1 MRAMSLMSTRLNWR
15 SSVAMSSNDITGPR
29 GLVTKLAVPQI
40 LGLRVGNHKRV
51 RESFGRRVIGFSLV
65 ECLVANALTLLL
77 LTALLGS
84 SLEVIATVSLA
95 AARTDQIIQLRQ
107 LNRYLDG
114 ALARAGMPTAWRAEV
129 QGDGA
134 MLPMRHTADPCLAPD
149 LMEPKPIWGGW
160 SVVKL
165 AEHPCISAGAA
176 EQGLYIEMVSECPEH
191 CAEGAGYVI
200 YPDGCLAGSGP
211 FDPAL
216 VRWRADW
223 QRTAAMPEH
232 CPEGTPW
239 ARLERQ
245 MITHRKTLSDSTR
258 PPELRLQT
266 LTAEGGHRWTAA
278 EVLIESVRDWRITPI
293 EVPMASAAATS
304 GPIES
309 EANPQSGSLQRAH
322 LSAQVLSFEIVS
334 ASSPHLNPL
343 STTRLL
349 VPR

>member
-1 MRAMSLMSTRLNWR
+1 MRAMSRMSTRLNWR
-15 SSVAMSSNDITGPR
+15 SPVAMLSTGSTGPR
-29 GLVTKLAVPQI
+29 GPVTKPAVPQ
-40 LGLRVGNHKRV
+40 LLVLRVGNHERV
-51 RESFGRRVIGFSLV
+51 RESCSRPLIGFSLV

-95 AARTDQIIQLRQ
+95 AARTDQVIQLRQ

-114 ALARAGMPTAWRAEV
+114 ALARAGMPTAWRAAV
-129 QGDGA
+129 QSDGA

-149 LMEPKPIWGGW
+149 LMEPKPVWGGW

-176 EQGLYIEMVSECPEH
+176 EQGLYIEMVNECPEH

-200 YPDGCLAGSGP
+200 YPDGCLAGSGA

-216 VRWRADW
+216 VRWRAHW
-223 QRTAAMPEH
+223 QRTTATLEH

-239 ARLERQ
+239 ARLDRQ
-245 MITHRKTLSDSTR
+245 MITHRKTLGDSTR

-266 LTAEGGHRWTAA
+266 LTADGGQRWTAA
-278 EVLIESVRDWRITPI
+278 EVLIENVRDWRITPV
-293 EVPMASAAATS
+293 EVPMASAATT
-304 GPIES
+304 
-309 EANPQSGSLQRAH
+309 SGSLDSGADAQSVSMQTTH
-322 LSAQVLSFEIVS
+322 LSAQALSFEVVS
-334 ASSPHLNPL
+334 ASIPHLKPL
-343 STTRLL
+343 NTTRLL
-349 VPR
+349 IPR

>member
-15 SSVAMSSNDITGPR
+15 SPVAMSSTDITGPR
-29 GLVTKLAVPQI
+29 GLVTKLAVPQ
-40 LGLRVGNHKRV
+40 LRGLRVGNHERV
-51 RESFGRRVIGFSLV
+51 RESCSRRLVGFSLV

-95 AARTDQIIQLRQ
+95 AARTDQVIQLSQ

-114 ALARAGMPTAWRAEV
+114 ALARAGMPTAWRAGV
-129 QGDGA
+129 QGDGE
-134 MLPMRHTADPCLAPD
+134 MLPMRHPADPCLAPD
-149 LMEPKPIWGGW
+149 LMEPKPVWGGW

-165 AEHPCISAGAA
+165 AEHPCISAGVA

-200 YPDGCLAGSGP
+200 YPDGCLAGSGA

-216 VRWRADW
+216 VRWRAHW
-223 QRTAAMPEH
+223 QRTTAMLEH

-245 MITHRKTLSDSTR
+245 MITHRKTLGNSTR

-266 LTAEGGHRWTAA
+266 LTADEGQRWSLA
-278 EVLIESVRDWRITPI
+278 EVLVENVRDWRITPI
-293 EVPMASAAATS
+293 EVPMASAAPAS
-304 GPIES
+304 GPLGS
-309 EANPQSGSLQRAH
+309 EADPQSDSLQATH
-322 LSAQVLSFEIVS
+322 LSAQALSFEIVS
-334 ASSPHLNPL
+334 ASSPHLKPL
-343 STTRLL
+343 GTTRLL
-349 VPR
+349 IPR